1 MIDRKTFDITK
12 KIKEM
17 QEQIDYMKS
26 TQQMAG
32 DSWIVYR
39 RSNTFNLVQNNNYK
53 VEYVPDD
60 GSELVTTVVYY
71 LGRTL
76 IGSRSELNAWY
87 LTHLNPTGDYDIHV
101 YSVKTGSIVVTQV

>member
-1 MIDRKTFDITK
+1 MDRKTFDISK

-17 QEQIDYMKS
+17 EDQIDYMKS

-39 RSNTFNLVQNNNYK
+39 RTASFNLVQNTNYK
-53 VEYVPDD
+53 VEYIPDD
-60 GSELVTTVVYY
+60 GSTIVTTVVYY

-76 IGSRSELNAWY
+76 IGSNTELNAWY
-87 LTHLNPTGDYDIHV
+87 LRHVNPTGDYDIHV
-101 YSVKTGSIVVTQV
+101 YSVKTGTIVVTQV